1 MEKRI
6 VRLEKNA
13 WRIRTEAGEIPESE
27 RADLVEYL
35 DEIKMPHFMLEG
47 CLCIP
52 GKVIRNLVFE
62 RLEHFYDGRMEVLP
76 F

>member
-27 RADLVEYL
+27 RAELVEYL
-35 DEIKMPHFMLEG
+35 DEIEMPHCMHEG
-47 CLCIP
+47 RLCIL
-52 GKVIRNLVFE
+52 GKVDRNSVFK
-62 RLEHFYDGRMEVLP
+62 RVEHFYDGRMEVLP